1 MAGSQLGSCASSG
14 YYPQGTTLRVLSS
27 GYYPQGT
34 TLRVLSSG
42 YPQGAP
48 AGLAWAVP
56 GWAGQLRTPR
66 KRLAL
71 LALLTTASVCLGCSI
86 RVRYVHDTCTSEPP
100 ASKRKS
106 LIDCTPPWAPRHP
119 LTVQAVAPACPAGG
133 LLVADYRTM
142 HRGLANGGRERLIAY
157 VVLGIGE
164 GAEDLSN
171 FSPTPIRETSPRVLE
186 QLPFWS
192 DWE

>member
-1 MAGSQLGSCASSG
+1 M
-14 YYPQGTTLRVLSS
+14 
-27 GYYPQGT
+27 
-34 TLRVLSSG
+34 
-42 YPQGAP
+42 
-48 AGLAWAVP
+48 
-56 GWAGQLRTPR
+56 
-66 KRLAL
+66 
-71 LALLTTASVCLGCSI
+71 ALLTTASVCLGCSI

-106 LIDCTPPWAPRHP
+106 LIDCIPPWAPRHP